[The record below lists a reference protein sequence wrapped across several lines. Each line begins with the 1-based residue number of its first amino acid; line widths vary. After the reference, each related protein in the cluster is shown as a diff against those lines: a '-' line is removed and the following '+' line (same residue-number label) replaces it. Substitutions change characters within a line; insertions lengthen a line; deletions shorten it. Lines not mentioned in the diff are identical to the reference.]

1 MECGLGVSN
10 LMLRL
15 ILVIVYIQTNL
26 NTYPSSELLIAYII
40 AFFGGDLLLH
50 MFVQQRLEKLKVLW
64 FLFLFFK
71 LRCFISKEESLE
83 IEGAS
88 K

>member
-40 AFFGGDLLLH
+40 AFLGGGGFTSTYVCATKTRKTKS
-50 MFVQQRLEKLKVLW
+50 FVV
-64 FLFLFFK
+64 FVFVF
-71 LRCFISKEESLE
+71 
-83 IEGAS
+83 
-88 K
+88 

>member
-40 AFFGGDLLLH
+40 AFLGGGIYFYICLCNKD
-50 MFVQQRLEKLKVLW
+50 
-64 FLFLFFK
+64 
-71 LRCFISKEESLE
+71 
-83 IEGAS
+83 
-88 K
+88 